1 MKMQS
6 TRQTSPINGPV
17 PLSFCIVLYQDGRV
31 ERLIDRPLEEYL
43 SAISAASIAWI
54 DCSTTDDDTQIEQIS
69 QVAGFSK
76 IPIPKLTSGFY
87 SAYEDY
93 DTELGIMLPSATVK
107 GDKLKVHP
115 LFVLIRD
122 NVILTVHS
130 EAINRLLRFSRYA

>member
-93 DTELGIMLPSATVK
+93 DTESGIMLPSATVK
-107 GDKLKVHP
+107 GDKTEGP
-115 LFVLIRD
+115 PAFCP
-122 NVILTVHS
+122 
-130 EAINRLLRFSRYA
+130 YP